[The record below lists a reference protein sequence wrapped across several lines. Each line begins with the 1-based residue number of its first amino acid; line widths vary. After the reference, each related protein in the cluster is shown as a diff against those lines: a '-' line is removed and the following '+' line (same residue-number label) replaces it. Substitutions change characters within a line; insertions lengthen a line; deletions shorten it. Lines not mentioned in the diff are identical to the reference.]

1 LEKRGLLSNKTG
13 IVITG
18 YAAFIGLVYIF
29 FGLLE
34 IISGLG
40 ISSFYTIPSD
50 IIGGL
55 MLIFIGLIF
64 LRGLGELSQAKVSG
78 ISYLL
83 VGVMMTIIYSGLFI
97 LIMGAEGI
105 EFLIGKE
112 DFMDW
117 SWQYSFRPEIWLPV
131 ITIPAILFFY
141 SQKRIINPL

>member
-1 LEKRGLLSNKTG
+1 MSNKTG

-34 IISGLG
+34 IINGLG

-117 SWQYSFRPEIWLPV
+117 SWQYSLRPEIWLPV